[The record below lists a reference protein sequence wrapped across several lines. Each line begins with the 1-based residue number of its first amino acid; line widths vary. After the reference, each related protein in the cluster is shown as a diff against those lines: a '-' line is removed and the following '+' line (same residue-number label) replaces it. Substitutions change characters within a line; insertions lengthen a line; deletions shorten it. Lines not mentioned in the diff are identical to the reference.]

1 MQELVILKNKEAV
14 TTSLQVAESFDK
26 KHRHVLTA
34 IDELKEG
41 VAENWADL
49 FWEDTYVHPQN
60 KQSYRIIYMNRDG
73 FSLLAMGFTGK
84 KALSFKLQYIE
95 AFNKMEK
102 ELKDQ
107 LTEIV
112 NDILA
117 EAHLKKGDL
126 FVLGCSTSEVV
137 GGHIGKNS
145 SAEVGQWIIRTLKE
159 LLDPKEIALAVQGC
173 EHLNRALVV
182 ERTVAEAK
190 NFEIVSVVPAL
201 HAGGACS
208 VAAFDQFN
216 DPVEV
221 EHVVGQAGID
231 IGDTSIGMHIKH
243 VQVPVRPRLKTLGQA
258 HVTALR
264 SRPKYIGGPRANY

>member
-1 MQELVILKNKEAV
+1 MK
-14 TTSLQVAESFDK
+14 
-26 KHRHVLTA
+26 
-34 IDELKEG
+34 
-41 VAENWADL
+41 
-49 FWEDTYVHPQN
+49 
-60 KQSYRIIYMNRDG
+60 
-73 FSLLAMGFTGK
+73 
-84 KALSFKLQYIE
+84 LS
-95 AFNKMEK
+95 EK

-208 VAAFDQFN
+208 VAAFVQFN

>member
-1 MQELVILKNKEAV
+1 MK
-14 TTSLQVAESFDK
+14 
-26 KHRHVLTA
+26 
-34 IDELKEG
+34 
-41 VAENWADL
+41 
-49 FWEDTYVHPQN
+49 
-60 KQSYRIIYMNRDG
+60 
-73 FSLLAMGFTGK
+73 
-84 KALSFKLQYIE
+84 LS
-95 AFNKMEK
+95 EK

-126 FVLGCSTSEVV
+126 FVLGCRTSEVV

>member
-1 MQELVILKNKEAV
+1 MK
-14 TTSLQVAESFDK
+14 
-26 KHRHVLTA
+26 
-34 IDELKEG
+34 
-41 VAENWADL
+41 
-49 FWEDTYVHPQN
+49 
-60 KQSYRIIYMNRDG
+60 
-73 FSLLAMGFTGK
+73 
-84 KALSFKLQYIE
+84 LS
-95 AFNKMEK
+95 EK

-117 EAHLKKGDL
+117 EARLKKGDL

-258 HVTALR
+258 HVTALH

>member
-1 MQELVILKNKEAV
+1 MK
-14 TTSLQVAESFDK
+14 
-26 KHRHVLTA
+26 
-34 IDELKEG
+34 
-41 VAENWADL
+41 
-49 FWEDTYVHPQN
+49 
-60 KQSYRIIYMNRDG
+60 
-73 FSLLAMGFTGK
+73 
-84 KALSFKLQYIE
+84 LS
-95 AFNKMEK
+95 EK

-231 IGDTSIGMHIKH
+231 IADTSIGMHIKH

>member
-1 MQELVILKNKEAV
+1 MK
-14 TTSLQVAESFDK
+14 
-26 KHRHVLTA
+26 
-34 IDELKEG
+34 
-41 VAENWADL
+41 
-49 FWEDTYVHPQN
+49 
-60 KQSYRIIYMNRDG
+60 
-73 FSLLAMGFTGK
+73 
-84 KALSFKLQYIE
+84 LS
-95 AFNKMEK
+95 EK

-137 GGHIGKNS
+137 GVHIGKNS

>member
-1 MQELVILKNKEAV
+1 MK
-14 TTSLQVAESFDK
+14 
-26 KHRHVLTA
+26 
-34 IDELKEG
+34 
-41 VAENWADL
+41 
-49 FWEDTYVHPQN
+49 
-60 KQSYRIIYMNRDG
+60 
-73 FSLLAMGFTGK
+73 
-84 KALSFKLQYIE
+84 LS
-95 AFNKMEK
+95 EK

-117 EAHLKKGDL
+117 EANLKKGDL

>member
-1 MQELVILKNKEAV
+1 MK
-14 TTSLQVAESFDK
+14 
-26 KHRHVLTA
+26 
-34 IDELKEG
+34 
-41 VAENWADL
+41 
-49 FWEDTYVHPQN
+49 
-60 KQSYRIIYMNRDG
+60 
-73 FSLLAMGFTGK
+73 
-84 KALSFKLQYIE
+84 LS
-95 AFNKMEK
+95 EK

-117 EAHLKKGDL
+117 EARLKKGDL

-159 LLDPKEIALAVQGC
+159 LSDPKEIALAVQGC

>member
-1 MQELVILKNKEAV
+1 MK
-14 TTSLQVAESFDK
+14 
-26 KHRHVLTA
+26 
-34 IDELKEG
+34 
-41 VAENWADL
+41 
-49 FWEDTYVHPQN
+49 
-60 KQSYRIIYMNRDG
+60 
-73 FSLLAMGFTGK
+73 
-84 KALSFKLQYIE
+84 LS
-95 AFNKMEK
+95 EK

-117 EAHLKKGDL
+117 EARLKKGDL

-201 HAGGACS
+201 HARGACS